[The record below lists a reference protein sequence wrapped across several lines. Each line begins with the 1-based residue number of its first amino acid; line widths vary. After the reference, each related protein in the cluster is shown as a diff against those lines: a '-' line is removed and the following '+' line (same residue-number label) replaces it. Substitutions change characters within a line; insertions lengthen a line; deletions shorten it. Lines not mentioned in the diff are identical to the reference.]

1 MSYFGEIV
9 MHITD
14 ALLSPA
20 VGLSLCAVSAAANVY
35 AVKKIKKD
43 DLSEKKIPV
52 MGVMGAFVFAAQ
64 MINFTIPATGSSGH
78 IGGGILLAAMI
89 GGFPALLSISA
100 VLIIQCLFFADGG
113 LLALGA
119 NIFNMGVIPCL
130 IAYPLVYKPLVK
142 KEITS
147 RNISVASIAAVVVS
161 LQLGAFGVVLET
173 QLSGITALPFS
184 TFLLLMQPI
193 HLAIG
198 VVEGIIT
205 AAILCFVYKM
215 RPEIMES
222 VYTGTPVQSGVPVK
236 NVLIGLALATVITG
250 GILAMF
256 ASAYPDGLEWAI
268 EKVTGSKEIESANTI
283 IEGAAQVQDAVAFMP
298 DYDFKDAGDS
308 GSGIGTTVAGIIG
321 GAFTFLLAG
330 ITAFIIS
337 AVKKTKRPHTK
348 TPRHKDRS

>member
-1 MSYFGEIV
+1 
-9 MHITD
+9 MHMAD

-20 VGLSLCAVSAAANVY
+20 VGTAMCAVSVAANAY

-43 DLSEKKIPV
+43 DLCEKKIPV

-113 LLALGA
+113 LLALGC

-130 IAYPLVYKPLVK
+130 IVYPLLFKPLVK
-142 KEITS
+142 KGMSLGTITA
-147 RNISVASIAAVVVS
+147 ASIASVVVS

-173 QLSGITALPFS
+173 RFSGITQLPFS
-184 TFLLLMQPI
+184 SFVLLMQPI

-205 AAILCFVYKM
+205 AAVLGFVYKM

-222 VYTGTPVQSGVPVK
+222 AYSGMAIKSGVPMK
-236 NVLIGLALATVITG
+236 HALITLAALAVLSG
-250 GILAMF
+250 GILALF
-256 ASAYPDGLEWAI
+256 ASSYPDGLEWAI
-268 EKVTGSKEIESANTI
+268 EKTAGTTGLEAANPVI
-283 IEGAAQVQDAVAFMP
+283 KGAAQVQDAVAFMP
-298 DYDFKDAGDS
+298 DYDFKDTGEE
-308 GSGIGTTVAGIIG
+308 GSGIGTTVAGLTG
-321 GAFTFLLAG
+321 GAITFLLAAAAAFT
-330 ITAFIIS
+330 ISTFKKRRKETAS
-337 AVKKTKRPHTK
+337 A
-348 TPRHKDRS
+348 